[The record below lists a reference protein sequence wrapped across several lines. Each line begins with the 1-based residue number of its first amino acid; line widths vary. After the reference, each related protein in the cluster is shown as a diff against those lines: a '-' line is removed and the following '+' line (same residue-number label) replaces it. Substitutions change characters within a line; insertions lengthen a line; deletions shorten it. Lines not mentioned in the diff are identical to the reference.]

1 MITLNPLY
9 THDQHQMV
17 VMHARS
23 GMLAI
28 ADRTAIEC
36 AREDEVRS
44 GFTTSFLSIAD
55 ATSNLRD
62 PDAFPRGEQV
72 ARPSPEAARWREAVL
87 ATLDA
92 YAAMPFGDRYFVNLQ
107 HLWIDPTHPEARP

>member
-28 ADRTAIEC
+28 AGRIDIEC
-36 AREDEVRS
+36 AREAEVRT
-44 GFTTSFLSIAD
+44 GFTTSFMQSSE

-72 ARPSPEAARWREAVL
+72 TRPSLEAARWREAVL

-92 YAAMPFGDRYFVNLQ
+92 YAAMPFGDRYFTNLQ
-107 HLWIDPTHPEARP
+107 HLWADPTRPEVQP

>member
-1 MITLNPLY
+1 MSLY

-17 VMHARS
+17 FMHTRS

-28 ADRTAIEC
+28 ANRTDIEC

-44 GFTTSFLSIAD
+44 GFTTSFMQISE

-72 ARPSPEAARWREAVL
+72 ARPSAEMTRWREAVST
-87 ATLDA
+87 TLDA
-92 YAAMPFGDRYFVNLQ
+92 YAAMPFGVRYFINLQ
-107 HLWIDPTHPEARP
+107 HLWVAYTRVEAL

>member
-1 MITLNPLY
+1 MSLY
-9 THDQHQMV
+9 THDHDQMV

-28 ADRTAIEC
+28 AGRVDIEC
-36 AREDEVRS
+36 AREDEVRT
-44 GFTTSFLSIAD
+44 GFTTSFMRISE
-55 ATSNLRD
+55 ATSNLRE

-72 ARPSPEAARWREAVL
+72 TRPSPEAARWCEAVL

-107 HLWIDPTHPEARP
+107 HLWIDATRPESL